1 MTSNIEE
8 AILAFLVTQ
17 LDAEDVTYGLRENAI
32 TVMAATIN
40 GQKVGLYAVTADNA
54 VAENWA
60 AIIIKASDEK
70 TEVGNL
76 KTCNLEIS
84 ISTPRNST
92 AYTATSHRAIL
103 AAVRDEMVLANLG
116 AIEDELEQFEIVS
129 CNGWFAAGEPDQHTA
144 GRWMTTLQFDPFAFT
159 V

>member
-40 GQKVGLYAVTADNA
+40 SQKVGLYAVTADNA

-76 KTCNLEIS
+76 KTCNLEINV
-84 ISTPRNST
+84 STPRNST

-129 CNGWFAAGEPDQHTA
+129 CNGWFSAGEPDQHTP